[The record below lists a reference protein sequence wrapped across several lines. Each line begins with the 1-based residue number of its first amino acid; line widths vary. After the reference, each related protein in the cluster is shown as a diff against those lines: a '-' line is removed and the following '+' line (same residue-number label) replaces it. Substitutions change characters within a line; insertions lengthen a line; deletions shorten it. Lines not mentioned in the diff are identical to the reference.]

1 MKRERQILFGGG
13 SLTGKVE
20 KFFVR
25 LVMSFEKKVECLLT
39 FLQKINRG
47 ANLYAKY
54 CYCSLS
60 RYSVRI
66 IKIFDFNTHQTK
78 ATIHNQKESINCSTI
93 DYTGKSGFISKKAP
107 AFE

>member
-1 MKRERQILFGGG
+1 MKRERRILFGGG

-20 KFFVR
+20 KLFVK
-25 LVMSFEKKVECLLT
+25 LVMSFEIKVERLLS
-39 FLQKINRG
+39 FLQKING
-47 ANLYAKY
+47 AANLFVRN

-66 IKIFDFNTHQTK
+66 INISDFNTHQTK
-78 ATIHNQKESINCSTI
+78 ATVYNQTKGINSSKI
-93 DYTGKSGFISKKAP
+93 DYTGKSGFISKRAP